1 VTAARTTPLLRA
13 TDALSRRFVLAP
25 EAPEAAAAPTRQRRR
40 RVDIGGIAMLLPSD
54 MLGEIVEAPRLHR
67 VPNTR
72 PSCRGLVNLRGN
84 LAVLFDLEHELGLAP
99 LRDARW
105 ALLLALPYGLA
116 GFPIHTLPRSCV
128 VDKAIDTAPPAGLPA
143 LLAEHVDAIHRDGD
157 DLLLDV
163 RFGGLLGALAT
174 RARAA

>member
-1 VTAARTTPLLRA
+1 MRTRPLMRA
-13 TDALSRRFVLAP
+13 VDALSRAFVLPPPAAEP
-25 EAPEAAAAPTRQRRR
+25 AAAPARQRRR
-40 RVDIGGIAMLLPSD
+40 RVDIGGVAMLLPPD
-54 MLGEIVEAPRLHR
+54 MLGEIVESPHVHR

-105 ALLLALPYGLA
+105 ALLLALPHGLA
-116 GFPIHTLPRSCV
+116 GFPIGNLPRTCD
-128 VDKAIDTAPPAGLPA
+128 VDAALDTAPPAGLPA
-143 LLAEHVDAIHRDGD
+143 LLAEHVAAIHRDGD

-163 RFGGLLGALAT
+163 RFGGLLGALAQ